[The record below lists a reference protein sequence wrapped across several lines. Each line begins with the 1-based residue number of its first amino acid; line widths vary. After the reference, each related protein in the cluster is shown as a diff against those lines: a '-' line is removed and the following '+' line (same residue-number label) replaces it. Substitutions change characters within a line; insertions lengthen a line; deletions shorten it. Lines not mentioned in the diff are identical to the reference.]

1 MDIDEG
7 EIEFKNIKDY
17 IEDQGYMFKDLGEG
31 SSVANFE
38 KSLDYND
45 DDDVYKNFGTIE
57 IKIKFNKANTSRNS
71 SGTGKRII
79 KRKKTTRRNKKTK
92 KTKK

>member
-31 SSVANFE
+31 STVANFE
-38 KSLDYND
+38 KVWIITMMMMMYT
-45 DDDVYKNFGTIE
+45 K
-57 IKIKFNKANTSRNS
+57 TSEL
-71 SGTGKRII
+71 
-79 KRKKTTRRNKKTK
+79 
-92 KTKK
+92 